1 MKKIKAAGFVC
12 LFAVVLVWAV
22 KSGASASATDELS
35 IGQKIDV
42 EFESYIAENEDMR
55 TRDIDQYFSANGNI
69 QQLAKQMDTDSIY
82 AIGDNIII
90 ANDEIEQYEKFY
102 ELQGNSAPE
111 EIAIAYA
118 EKRNALY
125 VAAIMNGFSVTDVE
139 IYDYLDELKDIL
151 TTTMTEQEYRELIS
165 AFESEDAYW
174 NYQFKVYEVNLPI
187 QKYVAT
193 LEHEYKSQHTEIT
206 DPIALD
212 QAWGEEFERIKEDLV
227 KQQNYV
233 VAE

>member
-1 MKKIKAAGFVC
+1 
-12 LFAVVLVWAV
+12 
-22 KSGASASATDELS
+22 
-35 IGQKIDV
+35 
-42 EFESYIAENEDMR
+42 
-55 TRDIDQYFSANGNI
+55 
-69 QQLAKQMDTDSIY
+69 
-82 AIGDNIII
+82 
-90 ANDEIEQYEKFY
+90 
-102 ELQGNSAPE
+102 
-111 EIAIAYA
+111 
-118 EKRNALY
+118 
-125 VAAIMNGFSVTDVE
+125 MNGFSVTDVE

-151 TTTMTEQEYRELIS
+151 TTTMSEQEYRELIS